1 VTGLADGVVIPPFT
15 MPVSGSFS
23 LSTPASLVTIGLAF
37 TPQLQTLPI
46 ETGEPTT
53 QGKQKKISSVVVRCV
68 DALGLSIGSS
78 FSNQITMQDLVIGNV
93 GSMTNTIVT
102 DLVTGDAMTYVD
114 SLWASQGQFCIQ
126 QSLPLPATITGVIP
140 RLTVGG

>member
-1 VTGLADGVVIPPFT
+1 MIPPFT

-53 QGKQKKISSVVVRCV
+53 QGKQKKINSVVVRCA
-68 DALGLSIGSS
+68 DTLGLSIGSN
-78 FSNQITMQDLVIGNV
+78 FNQLVPMQDLIVGNV
-93 GSMTNTIVT
+93 GSMSNKIVT
-102 DLVTGDAMTYVD
+102 DLVTGDAMTIVD
-114 SLWASQGQFCIQ
+114 PLWSEQGQFCIQ
-126 QSLPLPATITGVIP
+126 QSNPLPATITGVIP